1 MSLNA
6 ISSQVTPN
14 MNDEL
19 LIEFKEEE
27 VWKALQQMHP
37 TKAPGLNGMSPI
49 FYKKYWDIVGPNVV

>member
-1 MSLNA
+1 
-6 ISSQVTPN
+6 

-49 FYKKYWDIVGPNVV
+49 FYKKYWDIVGPDVV